1 MNYYVK
7 RIGQALFTIYAV
19 VTISFG
25 LIRLLPGGPVA
36 QLRAQL
42 IQQQGGAADR
52 ERVNRLVELHT
63 NVQPDKPVWEQYID
77 YMIAVFQGDLGVSMW
92 HNEAVSSI
100 LGDALPWTV
109 FLMGTSLL
117 LAFVIGIALGA
128 VMAYYEGSQFDI
140 GSTSVIIL
148 LNSIPYYIAAV
159 IMLYFLGYNFGL
171 FPTGGRYASGVEP
184 GLTIEF
190 FSSVLF
196 HSALPIASMVIT
208 SFGGTALSMRG
219 NAISVLGND
228 YLRVARLRGLRDR
241 RITME
246 YVARNALLPM
256 YTGLMMSI
264 GMVFGGSV
272 ILEEIFTYPGV
283 GYYMFQAINASDY
296 PVLMGSLILIT
307 IAIVVGILIAD
318 LTYGKI
324 DPRVRGEDRE
334 TY

>member
-1 MNYYVK
+1 MNYYAK
-7 RIGQALFTIYAV
+7 RFGQSLFTIYAV
-19 VTISFG
+19 VSISFG
-25 LIRLLPGGPVA
+25 LIRLLPGGPAA
-36 QLRAQL
+36 QLRARL
-42 IQQQGGAADR
+42 IQNSAGAADM
-52 ERVNRLVELHT
+52 ERINRLVELHT
-63 NVQPDKPVWEQYID
+63 NIQPEKSIWEQYIN
-77 YMIAVFQGDLGVSMW
+77 YMVSVFQGDLGESLW
-92 HNEAVSSI
+92 HNEPVSAI

-109 FLMGTSLL
+109 FLMGTSLFI
-117 LAFVIGIALGA
+117 AFAIGIALGA
-128 VMAYYEGSQFDI
+128 VMAYYEGSNFDV
-140 GSTSVIIL
+140 GATSGIIL

-159 IMLYFLGYNFGL
+159 VMLYFLGYQMQV
-171 FPTGGRYASGVEP
+171 FPTGGRYGSGIEP
-184 GLTIEF
+184 SLTIDF
-190 FSSVLF
+190 LSSVLY
-196 HSALPIASMVIT
+196 HAVLPIASMVIT
-208 SFGGTALSMRG
+208 SFGGTAIAMRG

-283 GYYMFQAINASDY
+283 GYYMFQAIGSRDY

-307 IAIVVGILIAD
+307 TAIIVGILIAD

-334 TY
+334 VY

>member
-1 MNYYVK
+1 MNYYAK
-7 RIGQALFTIYAV
+7 RFGQALFTVYAV

-25 LIRLLPGGPVA
+25 LVRLLPGGPVA

-42 IQQQGGAADR
+42 IQQQGSAADM

-63 NVQPDKPVWEQYID
+63 NIQPDKPVWEQYVN
-77 YMIAVFQGDLGVSMW
+77 YMVSVFQGDLGTSMW
-92 HNEAVSSI
+92 HNEPVSSI

-109 FLMGTSLL
+109 FLMGASLF
-117 LAFVIGIALGA
+117 LAFSIGIVLGA
-128 VMAYYEGSQFDI
+128 IMAYYEGSRFDI
-140 GSTSVIIL
+140 GATSGIIL
-148 LNSIPYYIAAV
+148 LNSVPYYIAAV
-159 IMLYFLGYNFGL
+159 VMLYFLGYQFNV
-171 FPTGGRYASGVEP
+171 FPTGGRFASGVEP
-184 GLTIEF
+184 GFTVEF
-190 FSSVLF
+190 FSSVLY
-196 HSALPIASMVIT
+196 HSIMPIASMVIT
-208 SFGGTALSMRG
+208 GFGGTAIAMRG

-264 GMVFGGSV
+264 GTVFGGSV
-272 ILEEIFTYPGV
+272 ILEQIFTYPGV
-283 GYYMFQAINASDY
+283 GYYMFQAINARDY
-296 PVLMGSLILIT
+296 PVLMGGLILIT
-307 IAIVVGILIAD
+307 IAVIVGILIAD

>member
-128 VMAYYEGSQFDI
+128 VMAYYEGSRFDI